1 MKRGAMNVCYGGQCG
16 SEAKGKLAAYL
27 VDKFDIKVVAGN
39 LSPNAGHTVIKD
51 GMKTVTHHIPVGV
64 MGGHD
69 LSRMMVVLG
78 PASVINP
85 ILLIREI
92 EMLKEGGFDPYNLI
106 IDERA
111 AIITQAHVRSE
122 EGAMTV
128 IGSTAQGVGE
138 ARVDKL
144 MRRGITAKTVTVSDD
159 LPIPDTSQ
167 LIRAA
172 MKSHATV
179 MYEMGQGFDLCIDHG
194 IDPVYCTSRNC
205 TPMQA
210 LADMGV
216 SAKYL
221 GDVYAVIR
229 PYPIRV
235 NNRDGS
241 SGPYPS
247 EEITWEEVRERCGAP
262 MDITEITTTTK
273 LTRRVF
279 EFAWERMRTM
289 VNVCAPDF
297 LVLQFANYLDWKC
310 YGVTDKC
317 GLGRK
322 VMDFVG
328 RLENE
333 TGVPVAYIG
342 TGPSHGD
349 MVDMRIDRLED

>member
-279 EFAWERMRTM
+279 EFAWERIRTM
-289 VNVCAPDF
+289 VSVCRPDGFCVNF
-297 LVLQFANYLDWKC
+297 LNYLNWNDLD
-310 YGVTDKC
+310 VTSADK
-317 GLGRK
+317 LSK
-322 VMDFVG
+322 ESTAFIKK
-328 RLENE
+328 LEYE
-333 TGVPVAYIG
+333 TGVPVMYGG
-342 TGPSHGD
+342 TGAGHDS
-349 MVDMRIDRLED
+349 MVDFGKDPL

>member
-247 EEITWEEVRERCGAP
+247 KEITWEEVRERCGAHH
-262 MDITEITTTTK
+262 DITEITTTTK

-279 EFAWERMRTM
+279 EFAWERIRTM
-289 VNVCAPDF
+289 VSVCRPDGFCVNF
-297 LVLQFANYLDWKC
+297 LNYLNWNDLD
-310 YGVTDKC
+310 VTSADK
-317 GLGRK
+317 LSK
-322 VMDFVG
+322 ESTAFIKK
-328 RLENE
+328 LEYE
-333 TGVPVAYIG
+333 TGVPVMYGG
-342 TGPSHGD
+342 TGAGHDS
-349 MVDMRIDRLED
+349 MVDFGKDPL